1 MEINILIEEGLK
13 VALEI
18 DWLQNILEK
27 VLIAE
32 KSPSNAEISLVITS
46 QERIREL
53 NREYRGKDR
62 PTDVLSFSMAEE
74 KIEEEPAGFIVPPDG
89 LIHLGEV
96 IISYPQAVIQASER
110 RHSLKNE
117 MAILITHGVL
127 HILGYDH
134 EKPEMEPTMQ
144 ARETEILGSIQKEIL

>member
-13 VALEI
+13 VELEI
-18 DWLQNILEK
+18 DWLQSILEK

-32 KSPSNAEISLVITS
+32 KAPSNAEISLVITS

-74 KIEEEPAGFIVPPDG
+74 KIEEEPSRFYCPP
-89 LIHLGEV
+89 
-96 IISYPQAVIQASER
+96 
-110 RHSLKNE
+110 
-117 MAILITHGVL
+117 
-127 HILGYDH
+127 
-134 EKPEMEPTMQ
+134 
-144 ARETEILGSIQKEIL
+144 